1 VLAALSLLLGV
12 EVAVWFV
19 VVLLVDAALLVE
31 V

>member
-19 VVLLVDAALLVE
+19 VVLLVEAALLVE